1 MIPISERA
9 FLVNLKSSVE
19 LNWWLTEL
27 NFVRV
32 FFDVWGL
39 LTLEST
45 EFFLENNF
53 YMLVKLSVDLFV
65 LNKFLLLGLFTSSIN
80 SNSLSTYFDVIYF
93 IIY

>member
-1 MIPISERA
+1 MLPISERA

-19 LNWWLTEL
+19 LNWWLTEFS
-27 NFVRV
+27 FVRV

-39 LTLEST
+39 VTLESS
-45 EFFLENNF
+45 EFLAENIF
-53 YMLVKLSVDLFV
+53 YMLVKLSVDLLV